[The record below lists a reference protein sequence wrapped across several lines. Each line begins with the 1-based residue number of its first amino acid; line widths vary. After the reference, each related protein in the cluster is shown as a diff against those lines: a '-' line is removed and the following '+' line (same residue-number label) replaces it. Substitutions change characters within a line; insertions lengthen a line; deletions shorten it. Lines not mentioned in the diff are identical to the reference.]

1 MECCGKHVYGVWKN
15 YKKRN
20 IFWLRELEETLERE
34 KFEFKDE
41 LKFINQGIAYMLEG
55 RA

>member
-1 MECCGKHVYGVWKN
+1 MLWQTCLWSMDELQ
-15 YKKRN
+15 KRN

-34 KFEFKDE
+34 KIEFKDE